1 MAKKKSTAKTSQTRL
16 TGIKQTVSTTASS
29 VIDEIDKAS
38 DVVVR
43 EVREGLNAISDKA
56 KIAAKSAADASVNVK
71 DIVIDSHPKEIFLS
85 LVDEVE
91 EIAEGIIN
99 VVKERFN
106 QLGSTAES
114 TAKKSV
120 KKKAAKKA
128 VKKKAV
134 KKKAAKKA
142 ASKKAPAKKAV
153 KKKAVK
159 KKTVK
164 KSVKKKTT
172 KKAVKKKAPAKK
184 SVKKKIC
191 EEKSSKEGCKKESSK
206 KEICEEINRG

>member
-1 MAKKKSTAKTSQTRL
+1 MATKKSTAKTSQTRL

-120 KKKAAKKA
+120 KKKAKKA

-159 KKTVK
+159 KKSVK
-164 KSVKKKTT
+164 KSVKKKATKKSVKKKSPVSKSVK
-172 KKAVKKKAPAKK
+172 KKAVKKKAAKK
-184 SVKKKIC
+184 AVKKKAVKK
-191 EEKSSKEGCKKESSK
+191 KSAKK
-206 KEICEEINRG
+206 

>member
-1 MAKKKSTAKTSQTRL
+1 MATKKSTAKTSQTRL

-120 KKKAAKKA
+120 KKKAKKA

-134 KKKAAKKA
+134 KKA

-159 KKTVK
+159 K
-164 KSVKKKTT
+164 SVKKKTT
-172 KKAVKKKAPAKK
+172 KKSVKKKSPVSKSVKKKAVKKKAAKK
-184 SVKKKIC
+184 AVKKKAVKK
-191 EEKSSKEGCKKESSK
+191 KSAKK
-206 KEICEEINRG
+206 

>member
-1 MAKKKSTAKTSQTRL
+1 MATKKSTAKTSQTRL

-120 KKKAAKKA
+120 KKKAKKA

-134 KKKAAKKA
+134 KKKAVKKA

-159 KKTVK
+159 KKSVKTSVKKKATK
-164 KSVKKKTT
+164 KSVKKKSPVSKSVK
-172 KKAVKKKAPAKK
+172 KKAVKKKAAKK
-184 SVKKKIC
+184 AVKKKAVKK
-191 EEKSSKEGCKKESSK
+191 KSAKK
-206 KEICEEINRG
+206 

>member
-29 VIDEIDKAS
+29 IIDEIDKAS

-114 TAKKSV
+114 SAKKSV
-120 KKKAAKKA
+120 KKKAKKA

-172 KKAVKKKAPAKK
+172 KKAVKKKVPAKK
-184 SVKKKIC
+184 SINKKAVKKKAAKKAVKKKVVKK
-191 EEKSSKEGCKKESSK
+191 KSAKK
-206 KEICEEINRG
+206 

>member
-1 MAKKKSTAKTSQTRL
+1 MATKKSKAKNSQTRQ
-16 TGIKQTVSTTASS
+16 TGIKQAVSTTARSD
-29 VIDEIDKAS
+29 IDEIDQAS

-120 KKKAAKKA
+120 KKKAKKA
-128 VKKKAV
+128 VIKKAV

-159 KKTVK
+159 KKSVK
-164 KSVKKKTT
+164 KSVKKKTK
-172 KKAVKKKAPAKK
+172 KKAVKKKAPVRK
-184 SVKKKIC
+184 SVKKKAAKKTVKKKAVKK
-191 EEKSSKEGCKKESSK
+191 KSAKK
-206 KEICEEINRG
+206 

>member
-1 MAKKKSTAKTSQTRL
+1 MATKKSTAKTSQMRL

-120 KKKAAKKA
+120 KKKAKKA
-128 VKKKAV
+128 VKKKVV

-159 KKTVK
+159 K
-164 KSVKKKTT
+164 SVTKKTK
-172 KKAVKKKAPAKK
+172 KKAVKKKAAVRK
-184 SVKKKIC
+184 SVKKKAVKKKAAKKAVKKKAVKK
-191 EEKSSKEGCKKESSK
+191 KSAKK
-206 KEICEEINRG
+206 

>member
-1 MAKKKSTAKTSQTRL
+1 MATKKSTAKTSQTRL

-120 KKKAAKKA
+120 KKKAKKA

-134 KKKAAKKA
+134 KKKAVKKD

-159 KKTVK
+159 KSVKKKATK
-164 KSVKKKTT
+164 KSVKKKSPVSKSVK
-172 KKAVKKKAPAKK
+172 KKAVKKKAAKK
-184 SVKKKIC
+184 AVKKKAVKK
-191 EEKSSKEGCKKESSK
+191 KSAKK
-206 KEICEEINRG
+206 

>member
-1 MAKKKSTAKTSQTRL
+1 M

-114 TAKKSV
+114 SAKKSV

-172 KKAVKKKAPAKK
+172 KKAVKKKASAKK
-184 SVKKKIC
+184 SVKKKTV
-191 EEKSSKEGCKKESSK
+191 KKK
-206 KEICEEINRG
+206 AARIQL

>member
-1 MAKKKSTAKTSQTRL
+1 MATKKSTAKTSQTRL
-16 TGIKQTVSTTASS
+16 TGIKQTVSTTANS

-120 KKKAAKKA
+120 KKKAKKA
-128 VKKKAV
+128 VKKKAA

-159 KKTVK
+159 KKSVK
-164 KSVKKKTT
+164 KSVKKKTK
-172 KKAVKKKAPAKK
+172 KKAVKKKAPVRK
-184 SVKKKIC
+184 SVKKKAAKKTVKKKAVKK
-191 EEKSSKEGCKKESSK
+191 KSAKK
-206 KEICEEINRG
+206 

>member
-114 TAKKSV
+114 SAKKSV

-184 SVKKKIC
+184 SINKKAVKKKAAKKAVKKKVVKK
-191 EEKSSKEGCKKESSK
+191 KSAKK
-206 KEICEEINRG
+206 

>member
-1 MAKKKSTAKTSQTRL
+1 MATKKSTAKTSQTRL

-120 KKKAAKKA
+120 KKKAKKA

-134 KKKAAKKA
+134 KKKAVKKA

-159 KKTVK
+159 KKSVK
-164 KSVKKKTT
+164 KSVKKKATKKSVKKKSPVSKSVK
-172 KKAVKKKAPAKK
+172 KKAVKKKAAKK
-184 SVKKKIC
+184 AVKKKAVKK
-191 EEKSSKEGCKKESSK
+191 KSAKK
-206 KEICEEINRG
+206 

>member
-114 TAKKSV
+114 SAKKSV
-120 KKKAAKKA
+120 KKKAKKA

-153 KKKAVK
+153 KEKAVK

-184 SVKKKIC
+184 SINKKAVKKKAAKKAVKKKVVKK
-191 EEKSSKEGCKKESSK
+191 KSAKK
-206 KEICEEINRG
+206 

>member
-1 MAKKKSTAKTSQTRL
+1 MATKKSTAKTSQTRL

-120 KKKAAKKA
+120 KKKAKKA

-134 KKKAAKKA
+134 KKKAVKKA

-159 KKTVK
+159 K
-164 KSVKKKTT
+164 SVKKKTT
-172 KKAVKKKAPAKK
+172 KKSVKKKSPVSKSVKKKAVKKKAAKK
-184 SVKKKIC
+184 AVKKKAVKK
-191 EEKSSKEGCKKESSK
+191 KSAKK
-206 KEICEEINRG
+206 

>member
-114 TAKKSV
+114 SAKKSV

-172 KKAVKKKAPAKK
+172 KKAVKKKASAKK
-184 SVKKKIC
+184 SVKKKTVKKKAAKKAVKKKVVKK
-191 EEKSSKEGCKKESSK
+191 KSAKK
-206 KEICEEINRG
+206 

>member
-114 TAKKSV
+114 SAKKSV

-184 SVKKKIC
+184 SVNKKAVKKKAAKKAVKKKAVKK
-191 EEKSSKEGCKKESSK
+191 KSAKK
-206 KEICEEINRG
+206 

>member
-1 MAKKKSTAKTSQTRL
+1 MATKKSTAKTSQTRL

-120 KKKAAKKA
+120 KKKAKKA
-128 VKKKAV
+128 VKKKAA

-159 KKTVK
+159 KKSVK
-164 KSVKKKTT
+164 KSVKKKTK
-172 KKAVKKKAPAKK
+172 KKAVKKKAPVRK
-184 SVKKKIC
+184 SVKKKAAKKTVKKKAVKK
-191 EEKSSKEGCKKESSK
+191 KSAKK
-206 KEICEEINRG
+206 

>member
-114 TAKKSV
+114 SAKKSV

-184 SVKKKIC
+184 SINKKAVKKKAAKKAVKKKAVKK
-191 EEKSSKEGCKKESSK
+191 KSAKK
-206 KEICEEINRG
+206 

>member
-1 MAKKKSTAKTSQTRL
+1 MATKKSTAKTSQTRL

-120 KKKAAKKA
+120 KKKAKKA

-159 KKTVK
+159 KKAVK

-172 KKAVKKKAPAKK
+172 KKSVKKKSPVSKSVKKKAVKKKAAKK
-184 SVKKKIC
+184 AVKKKAVKK
-191 EEKSSKEGCKKESSK
+191 KSAKK
-206 KEICEEINRG
+206 

>member
-1 MAKKKSTAKTSQTRL
+1 MATKKSTAKTSQTRL

-114 TAKKSV
+114 SAKKSV

-184 SVKKKIC
+184 SINKKAVKKKAAKKAVKKKAVKK
-191 EEKSSKEGCKKESSK
+191 KSAKK
-206 KEICEEINRG
+206 

>member
-1 MAKKKSTAKTSQTRL
+1 MATKKSTAKTSQTRL

-120 KKKAAKKA
+120 KKKAKKA

-159 KKTVK
+159 KKSVK
-164 KSVKKKTT
+164 KSVKKKATKKSVKKKSPVSKSVK
-172 KKAVKKKAPAKK
+172 KKAVKKKAAKK
-184 SVKKKIC
+184 AVKKKAAKK
-191 EEKSSKEGCKKESSK
+191 KSAKK
-206 KEICEEINRG
+206 

>member
-114 TAKKSV
+114 SAKKSV

-172 KKAVKKKAPAKK
+172 KKAVKKKASAKK
-184 SVKKKIC
+184 SVKKKTVKKKAAKKAVKKKAVKK
-191 EEKSSKEGCKKESSK
+191 KSAKK
-206 KEICEEINRG
+206 

>member
-1 MAKKKSTAKTSQTRL
+1 MAKKKSTTKTSQTRL

-114 TAKKSV
+114 SAKKSV

-134 KKKAAKKA
+134 KKKSAKK
-142 ASKKAPAKKAV
+142 
-153 KKKAVK
+153 
-159 KKTVK
+159 
-164 KSVKKKTT
+164 
-172 KKAVKKKAPAKK
+172 
-184 SVKKKIC
+184 
-191 EEKSSKEGCKKESSK
+191 
-206 KEICEEINRG
+206 

>member
-1 MAKKKSTAKTSQTRL
+1 MATKKSTAKTSQTRL

-120 KKKAAKKA
+120 KKKAKKA

-134 KKKAAKKA
+134 KKKAVKKA

-159 KKTVK
+159 KSVKKNTTK
-164 KSVKKKTT
+164 KSVKKKSPVSKSVK
-172 KKAVKKKAPAKK
+172 KKAVKKKAAKK
-184 SVKKKIC
+184 AVKKKAAKK
-191 EEKSSKEGCKKESSK
+191 KSAKK
-206 KEICEEINRG
+206 

>member
-1 MAKKKSTAKTSQTRL
+1 MAKKKSTTKTSQTRL

-114 TAKKSV
+114 SAKKSV

-153 KKKAVK
+153 KEKAVK

-172 KKAVKKKAPAKK
+172 KKAVKKKASAKK
-184 SVKKKIC
+184 SVKKKTVKKKAAKKAIKKKAVKK
-191 EEKSSKEGCKKESSK
+191 KSAKT
-206 KEICEEINRG
+206 

>member
-114 TAKKSV
+114 SAKKSV

-172 KKAVKKKAPAKK
+172 KKAVKKKASAKK
-184 SVKKKIC
+184 SVKKKTVKKKAAKKAVKKKAVKK
-191 EEKSSKEGCKKESSK
+191 KSAKT
-206 KEICEEINRG
+206 

>member
-43 EVREGLNAISDKA
+43 EVREGLNAISGKA

-91 EIAEGIIN
+91 EIAEDIIN

-114 TAKKSV
+114 SAKKSV
-120 KKKAAKKA
+120 KKKTAKKA
-128 VKKKAV
+128 VKKKAA
-134 KKKAAKKA
+134 KKKTTKKA

-164 KSVKKKTT
+164 KSVNKKTT
-172 KKAVKKKAPAKK
+172 KKAVKKKVPAKK
-184 SVKKKIC
+184 SVKKKAVKKKAAKKAVKKKVVKK
-191 EEKSSKEGCKKESSK
+191 KSAKK
-206 KEICEEINRG
+206 

>member
-1 MAKKKSTAKTSQTRL
+1 MATKKSTAKTSQTRL
-16 TGIKQTVSTTASS
+16 TGIKQSVSTTASS

-120 KKKAAKKA
+120 KKKAKKA
-128 VKKKAV
+128 VKKKTA

-159 KKTVK
+159 KKAVKKKSVK
-164 KSVKKKTT
+164 KSVKKKT
-172 KKAVKKKAPAKK
+172 KKAVKKKAPVRK
-184 SVKKKIC
+184 SVKKKAAKKTVKKKAVKK
-191 EEKSSKEGCKKESSK
+191 KSAKK
-206 KEICEEINRG
+206 

>member
-1 MAKKKSTAKTSQTRL
+1 MATKKSTAKTSQTRL

-120 KKKAAKKA
+120 KKKAKKA

-134 KKKAAKKA
+134 KKKAVKKA

-159 KKTVK
+159 K
-164 KSVKKKTT
+164 SVKKKTT
-172 KKAVKKKAPAKK
+172 
-184 SVKKKIC
+184 
-191 EEKSSKEGCKKESSK
+191 
-206 KEICEEINRG
+206 

>member
-1 MAKKKSTAKTSQTRL
+1 MATKKSTAKTSQTRL
-16 TGIKQTVSTTASS
+16 TGIKQTVSTTANS

-120 KKKAAKKA
+120 KKKAKKTA
-128 VKKKAV
+128 KKKAA

-159 KKTVK
+159 KKSVK
-164 KSVKKKTT
+164 KSVKKKTK
-172 KKAVKKKAPAKK
+172 KKAVKKKAPVRK
-184 SVKKKIC
+184 SVKKKAAKKTVKKKAVKK
-191 EEKSSKEGCKKESSK
+191 KSAKK
-206 KEICEEINRG
+206 

>member
-1 MAKKKSTAKTSQTRL
+1 MAKKKSTTKTSQTRL

-114 TAKKSV
+114 SAKKSV

-184 SVKKKIC
+184 SINKKAVKKKAAKKAVKKKVVKK
-191 EEKSSKEGCKKESSK
+191 KSAKK
-206 KEICEEINRG
+206 

>member
-114 TAKKSV
+114 SAKKSV
-120 KKKAAKKA
+120 KKKAKKA

-164 KSVKKKTT
+164 KSVNKKTT

-184 SVKKKIC
+184 SINKKAVKKKAAKKAVKKKVVKK
-191 EEKSSKEGCKKESSK
+191 KSAKK
-206 KEICEEINRG
+206 

>member
-114 TAKKSV
+114 SAKKSV

-153 KKKAVK
+153 KEKAVK

-172 KKAVKKKAPAKK
+172 KKAVKKKVPAKK
-184 SVKKKIC
+184 SINKKAVKKKAA
-191 EEKSSKEGCKKESSK
+191 KKAVK
-206 KEICEEINRG
+206 KKAVKKKYAKK

>member
-114 TAKKSV
+114 SAKKSV

-164 KSVKKKTT
+164 KSVKKKTK

-184 SVKKKIC
+184 SINKKAVKKKAAKKAVKKKVVKK
-191 EEKSSKEGCKKESSK
+191 KSAKK
-206 KEICEEINRG
+206 

>member
-1 MAKKKSTAKTSQTRL
+1 MATKKSTAKTSQTRL

-120 KKKAAKKA
+120 KKKAKKA

-134 KKKAAKKA
+134 KKA

-159 KKTVK
+159 K
-164 KSVKKKTT
+164 SVKKKTT
-172 KKAVKKKAPAKK
+172 KKSVKKKSPVSKSVKKKAVKKKAAKK
-184 SVKKKIC
+184 AVKKKVVKK
-191 EEKSSKEGCKKESSK
+191 KSTKK
-206 KEICEEINRG
+206 

>member
-1 MAKKKSTAKTSQTRL
+1 L

-114 TAKKSV
+114 SAKKSV
-120 KKKAAKKA
+120 KKKAKKA

-153 KKKAVK
+153 KEKAVK

-172 KKAVKKKAPAKK
+172 KKAVKKKASAKK
-184 SVKKKIC
+184 SVKKKTVKKKAAKKAVKKKAVKK
-191 EEKSSKEGCKKESSK
+191 KSAKT
-206 KEICEEINRG
+206 

>member
-1 MAKKKSTAKTSQTRL
+1 M

-71 DIVIDSHPKEIFLS
+71 DIFIDSHPKEIFLS

-114 TAKKSV
+114 SAKKSV

-172 KKAVKKKAPAKK
+172 KKAVNKKAPAKK
-184 SVKKKIC
+184 SVKKKTVKKKAAKKAVKKKAVKK
-191 EEKSSKEGCKKESSK
+191 KSAKK
-206 KEICEEINRG
+206 